1 MSDEDRLAFQKGD
14 VLFRQGDPSDRV
26 LRILQGEIEIV
37 REVGAM
43 PFLLGHAREGE
54 WLGEMGVIENRP
66 RSATARATSDGAVES
81 MTGAQ
86 FLARV
91 SREPTL
97 AHELILRLSVRL
109 KRIEDRIA
117 GDLLPVAPTRRPER
131 QRAVAEAEAPAEPV
145 LPADVPGIVIA
156 GRSPAMR
163 AQLGVAPLEVT
174 ELPFVVGRVREPRE
188 ALPPQHPILL
198 LQDQKP
204 FRLSR
209 DHFMV
214 ARRGARLIVSDLG
227 STLGTIVNGR
237 PIGVNF
243 MSDAAPLRP
252 GDNHIIAG
260 GHGSPFEFTVTAP
273 AS

>member
-1 MSDEDRLAFQKGD
+1 MNAEDRLAFRKGD

-26 LRILQGEIEIV
+26 LRIVSGEVEIV

-66 RSATARATSDGAVES
+66 RSATARATSDGAVET
-81 MTGAQ
+81 MTAPQ

-91 SREPTL
+91 SREPAL
-97 AHELILRLSVRL
+97 AHELILRLSLRL

-117 GDLLPVAPTRRPER
+117 GDLLPFTPAYHPQ
-131 QRAVAEAEAPAEPV
+131 QRETAAATVPAAEP
-145 LPADVPGIVIA
+145 LAIVIA
-156 GRSPAMR
+156 GRSPAMH
-163 AQLGVAPLEVT
+163 AQIGTAPLEVT
-174 ELPFVVGRVREPRE
+174 QLPFVVGRVPDARETR
-188 ALPPQHPILL
+188 PPQHPNLL
-198 LQDQKP
+198 LQDHKP

-214 ARRGARLIVSDLG
+214 ARRDSRLIVSDLG
-227 STLGTIVNGR
+227 STLGTIVNDQA
-237 PIGVNF
+237 IGQHF

-252 GDNHIIAG
+252 GANRIIAG
-260 GHGSPFEFTVTAP
+260 GHGSPFDFTVTTPSA
-273 AS
+273 